1 MTEILDTVTVR
12 AEIEAQ
18 PVLHPGDHGWWK
30 VYGAT
35 TRDILPGDYVL
46 TKAGEEFYVQDTY
59 PREDFIRVG
68 VVIDGVKSSI
78 GILHP
83 IVLLRKGVRAT
94 LA

>member
-1 MTEILDTVTVR
+1 MDTATAR
-12 AEIEAQ
+12 AEIDAQ
-18 PVLHPGDHGWWK
+18 PVLHPGTGGWWK

-35 TRDILPGDYVL
+35 TRSILPGDYVL
-46 TKAGEEFYVQDTY
+46 TTGGDEFYVQDTY

-68 VVIDGVKSSI
+68 IIIDGVKSSI

-83 IVLLRKGVRAT
+83 IVLLRKGTRAT